1 MPMESCATDNNHS
14 SVKESLKQIL
24 TTKAIRYHAIVIG
37 EDQNANLYG
46 VISVVQEAT
55 QGKIPLYIG
64 KSINQLRAIRH
75 QLINEGLR
83 AFYLLDNKY
92 KPDATEPQGQDLI
105 KEWHIENHVVLIT
118 SDYQHIKDVPYP
130 VFDKIQPEF

>member
-1 MPMESCATDNNHS
+1 MSALNQ
-14 SVKESLKQIL
+14 LL
-24 TTKAIRYHAIVIG
+24 TTKAIRYNVIVIG
-37 EDQNANLYG
+37 EDQNISLYG

-64 KSINQLRAIRH
+64 KSVHQLRVICR
-75 QLINEGLR
+75 QMINDGLR

-92 KPDATEPQGQDLI
+92 DINATEPQGQNLI
-105 KEWHIENHVVLIT
+105 KEWRIEDHVVLIT
-118 SDYQHIKDVPYP
+118 SDYQYIKDLPYP

>member
-1 MPMESCATDNNHS
+1 MLEKTTLH
-14 SVKESLKQIL
+14 QIL
-24 TTKAIRYHAIVIG
+24 TTKAIRYDAIVIG
-37 EDQNANLYG
+37 EDQNMSLYG

-64 KSINQLRAIRH
+64 KSIHQLRVIH
-75 QLINEGLR
+75 NQLINDGLR

-92 KPDATEPQGQDLI
+92 DINATEPQGQNLI
-105 KEWHIENHVVLIT
+105 KEWRIEDHVVLIT
-118 SDYQHIKDVPYP
+118 SDYQYIKDLPYP

>member
-1 MPMESCATDNNHS
+1 MELCATDNNQH
-14 SVKESLKQIL
+14 SVKESLNQIL
-24 TTKAIRYHAIVIG
+24 TTKAMRYNAIVIG
-37 EDQNANLYG
+37 EDKNMSLYG
-46 VISVVQEAT
+46 VISAVQEAT

-92 KPDATEPQGQDLI
+92 EPETTEPQGQNLI
-105 KEWHIENHVVLIT
+105 KEWRIENDVVLIT
-118 SDYQHIKDVPYP
+118 SNYQHIKDAPYP
-130 VFDKIQPEF
+130 VFDKLSPEF

>member
-1 MPMESCATDNNHS
+1 MLLQQIITVTLN
-14 SVKESLKQIL
+14 QIL
-24 TTKAIRYHAIVIG
+24 ATKAICYDALVIG
-37 EDQNANLYG
+37 EDQNASLYG

-64 KSINQLRAIRH
+64 KSVHQLRVIH
-75 QLINEGLR
+75 NQLINDGLR

-92 KPDATEPQGQDLI
+92 DSNTTEPQGQNLI
-105 KEWHIENHVVLIT
+105 KEWRIEDHVVLIT
-118 SDYQHIKDVPYP
+118 SDYKYIKDVPYP

>member
-1 MPMESCATDNNHS
+1 MAESAKIKQS
-14 SVKESLKQIL
+14 IESFKQYLSEVVKDKE
-24 TTKAIRYHAIVIG
+24 AIVIG
-37 EDQNANLYG
+37 EDSNIHLAG

-64 KSINQLRAIRH
+64 KSVHQLRVICR
-75 QLINEGLR
+75 QMINDGLR

-92 KPDATEPQGQDLI
+92 DINATEPQGQNLI
-105 KEWHIENHVVLIT
+105 KEWRIEDHVVLIT
-118 SDYQHIKDVPYP
+118 SDYQYIKDLPYP

>member
-1 MPMESCATDNNHS
+1 MEIDPDKLELQKIITA
-14 SVKESLKQIL
+14 
-24 TTKAIRYHAIVIG
+24 KAIRYGAIVIG
-37 EDQNANLYG
+37 EDQNMSLYG

-64 KSINQLRAIRH
+64 KSVHQLRVIYR
-75 QLINEGLR
+75 QLINDGLR

-92 KPDATEPQGQDLI
+92 DSNTTEPQGQNLI
-105 KEWHIENHVVLIT
+105 KEWHIEKHVVLIT
-118 SDYQHIKDVPYP
+118 SDYQYIKDVPYP

>member
-1 MPMESCATDNNHS
+1 MLLTNNIDT
-14 SVKESLKQIL
+14 SLKQIL
-24 TTKAIRYHAIVIG
+24 TTKAIRYDAIVIG
-37 EDQNANLYG
+37 EDQNMNIFG

-64 KSINQLRAIRH
+64 KSVQQLRIIH
-75 QLINEGLR
+75 HKLIKDSLR

-92 KPDATEPQGQDLI
+92 EINATEPQGQNLI

-118 SDYQHIKDVPYP
+118 SDFPCIKDVPYP
-130 VFDKIQPEF
+130 VFGKIQPEF

>member
-1 MPMESCATDNNHS
+1 MLTRNSNKTQ
-14 SVKESLKQIL
+14 LQQIL
-24 TTKAIRYHAIVIG
+24 TVKAIRYDAIVIG
-37 EDQNANLYG
+37 EDQNMSLYG

-92 KPDATEPQGQDLI
+92 ELQATEPQGQNLI
-105 KEWHIENHVVLIT
+105 KEWRIEKDVVLIT
-118 SDYQHIKDVPYP
+118 SDYQHIKEAPYP
-130 VFDKIQPEF
+130 IFDKIQPEF